1 MKVLKYMLILGLLLT
16 FADCKKKPNE
26 NQVPLEQINIDRSSN
41 YRYILKDVIE
51 KEKKR
56 EDAGKKDPFKD

>member
-1 MKVLKYMLILGLLLT
+1 MKVLKYIVILGLILS
-16 FADCKKKPNE
+16 FADCKKKSKE
-26 NQVPLEQINIDRSSN
+26 NQVPLEQVNIDRSSN

-56 EDAGKKDPFKD
+56 EEAAKKDPFKD